1 MAQVG
6 RISGPLLEA
15 NLERN
20 GIDIAFRNDLD
31 TVQLLYLDVNSGR
44 IAVNRGVAAADLDV
58 TDTTIRTVNLIGDTA
73 PIANY
78 TFSSNNIDV
87 STGDIFLNAGEAIVL
102 SNLETEEFYATEN
115 KISTVNPNVNIDLI
129 PNGTGTLEIFNDLR
143 VIGDLH
149 ATGNITLDGTITFGD
164 SLSQD
169 TVTFDVD
176 VSSDIVP
183 TLTDTYALGSVT
195 KRWNNLYTL
204 LVNGTLVTAGAAEV
218 SGIDLTK
225 RQEYTLYVATNG
237 DDTNVGD
244 HSQGPLATIQEAIS
258 RIPVNNTSLYTIHI
272 FPGTYAEQLPLVV
285 PPYVTIAGN
294 DIRNTV
300 IVPAVSYE
308 DKDVFHLNGQTT
320 VQNLTVK
327 NFYYN
332 STNNTGYA
340 FRFAPNGVITS
351 RSPYVQNVS
360 VITQGSTTSV
370 DDPRGFVIGDAGRGA
385 YINGAELNSS
395 SFDASMLFHSV
406 TMITPGVDA
415 VTMTNGVRVEWLN
428 SFTYFANRG
437 LYAVNGVSGRTS
449 QDGSTINRGAEIRSI
464 GSASIYGN
472 YGAVADGDDTLMY
485 LITHNFAYI
494 GTGKDVSNDKTL
506 VIQSQETVELNSGK
520 IYYQTQDHTGTF
532 RVGDNFFVDFDKGT
546 TSVDISTLTTNS
558 LSGLI
563 INTGTNATTIT
574 GSKLE
579 TGNIRVSGNLIQ
591 SLTDELNVVG
601 ASGEINL
608 LDNTN
613 ISANLDIT
621 GNFSFD
627 GTLSLAGNEV
637 TDGLRFNVEFEQNF
651 NPNQH
656 LQFSLG
662 TPSKQWLVAYL
673 NRLEAGDFSVYD
685 NVIET
690 NVTNANLELRAN
702 GTGLVRVPD
711 SATFSNALDVDGNS
725 TFDDTVIQGT
735 LTLSG
740 AVTQTGDISVTN
752 DITVSQNLTV
762 GASAQFEEILVDD
775 NIITTTSSNTN
786 LELRAS
792 GTGIVNIQE
801 SAQIQQNLSV
811 DDITAQ
817 SDVNV
822 TLNVL
827 ADNAVIGNVEL
838 NDNYIQA
845 TGLNQSLTF
854 ESTRNVTVSVDD
866 VTFGQALTVQGATDL
881 QTTAITG
888 LISHTGNRTQ
898 TGDYDIAGEFF
909 VDQILVEDN
918 FITSLTA
925 DTNLV
930 LSADGIGEITVP
942 VNDVEITNNLTVSGF
957 TDLQNIT
964 ITNVLT
970 HTGNRQQTGN
980 YNIAGE
986 FTNGN
991 ILIEDNFIT
1000 TTDLNS
1006 NLELRAN
1013 GTGTILIP
1021 SNGVEITNDLTVGL
1035 VTDIQSSS
1043 VTGTLTHTGNRTQT
1057 GTYTQTGNLD
1067 VTGSID
1073 VNSLAQFTD
1082 VKINGNILTTT
1093 LGNNDL
1099 VLNADG
1105 NGIVLIQSDLIIDND
1120 LSAQSITVTGDI
1132 VIDQDL
1138 DIENI
1143 SIPPSII
1150 DIGDNYIST
1159 KVSNADLEL
1168 RANGTGTVSV
1178 TVNNVEISQNLTVSG
1193 NTNLQSTV
1201 ITGLLTHTGNR
1212 TQVGDHH
1219 QTGNLTVNGEAS
1231 ISNAAQLDDIR
1242 INQNNLRSTNGNLVL
1257 TTNGTGQVT
1266 FSSLRVFQNLSTATL
1281 TAGNIIINNTLAL
1294 EMLESSTDV
1303 QIFDNVI
1310 TTTNT
1315 NSNLEL
1321 RTNGTGDI
1329 ELEALKFNTSTI
1341 QTDTANIIISA
1352 NDTVNIS
1359 ATGALKIPVGTT
1371 LQRTNTVGDLRFN
1384 SADNVFEARGQT
1396 STITF
1401 NGVYS
1406 SDRRTSVLAHPTNNA
1421 LLFTVNQTPVGTIA
1435 ATGLTIHGLQ
1445 TDDILFN
1452 NNRISTTVSNS
1463 NLELRA
1469 DGTGE
1474 LVIDNLSVKDNFIKN
1489 NSTPITIAS
1498 TGFGYSKLATTVGAV
1513 FPSGTVGQRP
1523 AVETPPQTGDTRFNT
1538 TDEVLEVW
1546 DGSTYIVASGTSST
1560 ISESEFNDLVLEYTL
1575 ILG

>member
-20 GIDIAFRNDLD
+20 GIDLAFRNDLD

-44 IAVNRGVAAADLDV
+44 IAVNRDTASADLDV
-58 TDTTIRTVNLIGDTA
+58 TDTTIQTVNLIGNIA
-73 PIANY
+73 PIANF
-78 TFSSNNIDV
+78 TFSTNNIDAN
-87 STGDIFLNAGEAIVL
+87 TGNIFLNASEAIVL
-102 SNLETEEFYATEN
+102 SNLETEEFFASDN
-115 KISTVNPNVNIDLI
+115 RISTVNPNTDIELR
-129 PNGTGTLEIFNDLR
+129 PNGSGTLEIFNDLR
-143 VIGDLH
+143 VYGSLH
-149 ATGNITLDGTITFGD
+149 STGNITLDGTITFGD
-164 SLSQD
+164 TLTQD
-169 TVTFDVD
+169 TISFDAD
-176 VSSDIVP
+176 INSDILP
-183 TLTDTYALGSVT
+183 DDTDTHALGSVL
-195 KRWNNLYTL
+195 KRWNDLYTL
-204 LVNGTLVTAGAAEV
+204 QINGTLVTAGAASV
-218 SGIDLTK
+218 TGIDLAK

-237 DDTNVGD
+237 NDTNVGD
-244 HSQGPLATIQEAIS
+244 HIQGPLATIQEAID
-258 RIPVNNTSLYTIHI
+258 RIPSNNTNFYTIHV

-300 IVPAVSYE
+300 VVPALSNE
-308 DKDVFHLNGQTT
+308 DKDVFHLDGQTT

-360 VITQGSTTSV
+360 VITQGSTTGV
-370 DDPRGFVIGDAGRGA
+370 DDPRGFIIGDAGRGA
-385 YINGAELNSS
+385 YIDGAELSS
-395 SFDASMLFHSV
+395 ASFDASMLFHSV

-437 LYAVNGVSGRTS
+437 LYAVNGVAGRTS

-506 VIQSQETVELNSGK
+506 AVQSQETVELNSGK

-563 INTGTNATTIT
+563 INTGSDTTTIT

-579 TGNIRVSGNLIQ
+579 TGNVRVSGNLIQ
-591 SLTDELNVVG
+591 SLTGDLNVVG
-601 ASGEINL
+601 ATNEINL

-613 ISANLDIT
+613 ISANLDIA

-637 TDGLRFNVEFEQNF
+637 TDGLRFNVEFEQDF

-662 TPSKQWLVAYL
+662 TPSKQWLAAYL

-690 NVTNANLELRAN
+690 NVTNADLELRAN
-702 GTGLVRVPD
+702 GTGLIRVPD

-725 TFDDTVIQGT
+725 TLDNTVIQGT
-735 LTLSG
+735 FDLTGNL
-740 AVTQTGDISVTN
+740 TQTGNTNISS

-762 GASAQFEEILVDD
+762 GASVQFEEILIDD

-801 SAQIQQNLSV
+801 SVQIQQNLLV
-811 DDITAQ
+811 NDITAQ

-827 ADNAVIGNVEL
+827 ADNSVIGNVEL
-838 NDNYIQA
+838 NDNYIQT
-845 TGLNQSLTF
+845 TGLNQSLIL
-854 ESTRNVTVSVDD
+854 ESTRNVTVSVDN
-866 VTFGQALTVQGATDL
+866 VTFSQALTVQGATDL
-881 QTTAITG
+881 QTTVITG
-888 LISHTGNRTQ
+888 LISHTGDITQ
-898 TGDYDIAGEFF
+898 TGDYNIAGEFF

-918 FITSLTA
+918 FITSLTSN
-925 DTNLV
+925 TNLA
-930 LSADGIGEITVP
+930 LSADGIGEISVP
-942 VNDVEITNNLTVSGF
+942 VNDVEITNNLTVGGI

-986 FTNGN
+986 FTNGD

-1000 TTDLNS
+1000 TTNLNS
-1006 NLELRAN
+1006 DLELRAN
-1013 GTGTILIP
+1013 GIGTVLIP
-1021 SNGVEITNDLTVGL
+1021 SNDVEITNDLTVGL
-1035 VTDIQSSS
+1035 LTDFQSTSI
-1043 VTGTLTHTGNRTQT
+1043 TGTLTHSGNRTQT
-1057 GTYTQTGNLD
+1057 GNYTQTGNLD
-1067 VTGSID
+1067 ITGNID
-1073 VNSLAQFTD
+1073 VNSLTQFTD
-1082 VKINGNILTTT
+1082 VKISGNTLTTT

-1099 VLNADG
+1099 ILNADG
-1105 NGIVLIQSDLIIDND
+1105 NGIVLIQTDLIVDNN
-1120 LSAQSITVTGDI
+1120 LSTRSIAVTGDI
-1132 VIDQDL
+1132 IIDQDL
-1138 DIENI
+1138 AIENI

-1159 KVSNADLEL
+1159 KISNTDLEL
-1168 RANGTGTVSV
+1168 RANGTGAVSV
-1178 TVNNVEISQNLTVSG
+1178 SNDVEVSQNLTVG
-1193 NTNLQSTV
+1193 GTADLQSTA
-1201 ITGLLTHTGNR
+1201 ITGSLTHTGNR
-1212 TQVGDHH
+1212 TQVGDYT
-1219 QTGNLTVNGEAS
+1219 QTGNLTVTGEAFV
-1231 ISNAAQLDDIR
+1231 SNTAQLDDIR
-1242 INQNNLRSTNGNLVL
+1242 IDQNNLNSTNDNLVL
-1257 TTNGTGQVT
+1257 TASGTGLVT
-1266 FSSLRVFQNLSTATL
+1266 FSSLAVEQDLTASTL
-1281 TAGNIIINNTLAL
+1281 DAGNIIIDDTLAL
-1294 EMLESSTDV
+1294 EVLESSTDI

-1310 TTTNT
+1310 TTTNS

-1341 QTDTANIIISA
+1341 QTDTANITISA
-1352 NDTVNIS
+1352 NDTVIIS
-1359 ATGALKIPVGTT
+1359 ATGAVKIPVGTT
-1371 LQRTNTVGDLRFN
+1371 LQQTNTVGDLRFN
-1384 SADNVFEARGQT
+1384 STDNVFEARGQT

-1406 SDRRTSVLAHPTNNA
+1406 SDRRTSVLAHPTNNT
-1421 LLFTVNQTPVGTIA
+1421 LLFAVNQTPVGTIA

-1463 NLELRA
+1463 DLELRA

-1474 LVIDNLSVKDNFIKN
+1474 LVIDNLSIKDNFIKN
-1489 NSTPITIAS
+1489 SNTPITIAS
-1498 TGFGYSKLATTVGAV
+1498 TGFGYSKLATTVGVV
-1513 FPSGTVGQRP
+1513 FPTGTEAERP

-1538 TDEVLEVW
+1538 TDEILEVW
-1546 DGSTYIVASGTSST
+1546 DGSTYIAAAGTSST